1 MTAIS
6 VGVLECDFGTLTLAM
21 SERGLLRLALPTEPT
36 AHVIEQLRA
45 RYGDDLRAEG
55 LGLEA
60 ASDTVSEYLAGR
72 ARSLDIP
79 IDWSIA
85 RGFTRTSLERLAEV
99 PYGMT
104 ISYRELAGRAGNER
118 ASRAAGAACA
128 TNPVAIVLPCH
139 RVLRSDG
146 GLGGYGGGLEL
157 KEALLR
163 LEGVQ
168 L

>member
-6 VGVLECDFGTLTLAM
+6 VGVLESDFGTLTLAM
-21 SERGLLRLALPTEPT
+21 SEHGLVRLALPTEPT
-36 AHVIEQLRA
+36 PQVLEGLRA
-45 RYGDDLRAEG
+45 RYGCDLRDHG
-55 LGLEA
+55 LGLDQA
-60 ASDTVSEYLAGR
+60 MRTVADYLAGR
-72 ARSLDIP
+72 EQALDVP
-79 IDWSIA
+79 IDWSVA
-85 RGFTRTSLERLAEV
+85 RGFTRTSLERLSEV
-99 PYGMT
+99 PYGTT
-104 ISYRELAGRAGNER
+104 ITYRQLATRAGNER

-146 GLGGYGGGLEL
+146 GLGGFGGGLEM

-163 LEGVQ
+163 LEGVR